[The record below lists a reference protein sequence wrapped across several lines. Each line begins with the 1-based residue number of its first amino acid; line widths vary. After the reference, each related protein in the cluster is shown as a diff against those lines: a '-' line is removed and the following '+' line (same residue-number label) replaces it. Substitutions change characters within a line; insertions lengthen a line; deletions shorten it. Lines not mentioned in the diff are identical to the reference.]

1 VGSASSSVK
10 VQVRYF
16 ALLREER
23 GSGSEN
29 IDTSAA
35 NAAALYGEL
44 KSRYKFSLTID
55 HLKVAVNNNFVDWQT
70 SLKDGDE
77 IVFVPPVAGG

>member
-23 GSGSEN
+23 GSSNEN
-29 IDTSAA
+29 INTSAA
-35 NAAALYGEL
+35 NAAALYAEL
-44 KSRYKFSLTID
+44 KSRHKFSLTID